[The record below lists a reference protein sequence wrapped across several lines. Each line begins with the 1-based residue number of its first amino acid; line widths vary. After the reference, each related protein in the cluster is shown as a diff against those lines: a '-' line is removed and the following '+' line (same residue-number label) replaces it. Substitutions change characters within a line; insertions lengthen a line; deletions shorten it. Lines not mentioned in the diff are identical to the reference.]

1 MLSSYSGS
9 FRLNVLLVLSLILV
23 FSAVAVGA
31 GFFYENENSE
41 LDQMRNTA
49 YSRVLSLKLDRENIT
64 ETISEVFYSTLEH
77 NIARYRLSGK
87 IDTLKTLS
95 YSIEDLITSAY
106 FSNRLGRWD
115 DRTVLEY
122 MAFRIE
128 YAIIRKYFSKFSLKD
143 FKNTDVYKNLINNTR
158 KADIPDSRVDA
169 LFSQLNRIR
178 FEPVHF
184 YYRPRSIEEQLIADT
199 FDIKQFDFDD
209 LLSFSATYSD
219 VLKRAEKK
227 YKVNREIIIAILR
240 KETNLGRVPLNYNP
254 FEVLLGQ
261 SLFAIKNF
269 FHDKED
275 IERSEQRIRRLKK
288 SAESSLLNIVKYT
301 LDNDLPV
308 KDLSSNFVGA
318 LGFTQ
323 FMPFNLHLAVDGSG
337 DGKADLS
344 NMEDAIMSIGNF
356 LNHNGW
362 REFYELDI
370 SNREHIERLILRYNT
385 SRTYAESVYE
395 IALELKRLS
404 L

>member
-1 MLSSYSGS
+1 MQFSYFRSC
-9 FRLNVLLVLSLILV
+9 RLNLSVILTIIVINHSALIG
-23 FSAVAVGA
+23 SGY
-31 GFFYENENSE
+31 FYEKDNSE
-41 LDQMRNTA
+41 LDRMRDSI
-49 YSRVLSLKLDRENIT
+49 YSKVLSMKLDRNNIP
-64 ETISEVFYSTLEH
+64 ETISEIFYATLDH
-77 NIARYRLSGK
+77 NTARFRLSNR

-95 YSIEDLITSAY
+95 YSIEDLMTSPY
-106 FSNRLGRWD
+106 FNNRLGRWD

-122 MAFRIE
+122 IAFRIE
-128 YAIIRKYFSKFSLKD
+128 YAVMRKHFSGFSLKD
-143 FKNTDVYKNLINNTR
+143 FKETDVYRNLIKKTR
-158 KADIPDSRVDA
+158 ESGIQDSRIDS
-169 LFSQLNRIR
+169 LFLNIERIR

-184 YYRPRSIEEQLIADT
+184 YYRPRSIEEQMIADT
-199 FDIKQFDFDD
+199 FDIKKFDFDD

-219 VLKRAEKK
+219 VLKRAENK
-227 YKVNREIIIAILR
+227 YKVNAEIIIAILR
-240 KETNLGRVPLNYNP
+240 IETNLGRVPLNYNP

-261 SLFAIKNF
+261 SLFAIKNYYE
-269 FHDKED
+269 DKD
-275 IERSEQRIRRLKK
+275 DQIRAGQRINRLKT

-301 LDNDLPV
+301 LTNEMPV
-308 KDLSSNFVGA
+308 SGLRSNFVGA

-362 REFYELDI
+362 NRFYEL
-370 SNREHIERLILRYNT
+370 NRENQKDIERLILRYNT
-385 SRTYAESVYE
+385 SRTYAESVFE